1 MPRPTHP
8 TLRTLSAIPCA
19 LNFIMT
25 SASDLFALQEIDL
38 RRDARRA
45 VIADIEA
52 RLGETP
58 EVLAARDAVAA
69 AATNLKELQVQQR
82 HLDAKAQDL
91 DAKMRPLETKMYNGS
106 VRNPKELTD
115 MQKELNHFKAQRS
128 ELDDDGLE
136 LIEAIDAVSA
146 LLVQRQDALK
156 RAEAEWQAD
165 QKDLVEDK
173 GEAEVEYASLERER
187 DLRTAEMDGSMLG
200 LYESLRSS
208 KASRAVA
215 RVERGTCQGCR
226 ITLPTHLVQ
235 RVRGGGVLAQCPSC
249 ERILVAG

>member
-1 MPRPTHP
+1 
-8 TLRTLSAIPCA
+8 
-19 LNFIMT
+19 MT

-45 VIADIEA
+45 MIADIEA

-58 EVLAARDAVAA
+58 EVIAAREAVVAA
-69 AATNLKELQVQQR
+69 ETNLKGLQAQQR
-82 HLDAKAQDL
+82 RLEAKLEDL
-91 DAKMRPLETKMYNGS
+91 DAKMRPLETRMYNGS

-136 LIEAIDAVSA
+136 MIEAIESA
-146 LLVQRQDALK
+146 TGTLKQRQEALK
-156 RAEAEWQAD
+156 RAEADWQAD

-173 GEAEVEYASLERER
+173 GEAEVEFASLESER
-187 DLRTAEMDGSMLG
+187 GLRTADMDRSMLG
-200 LYESLRSS
+200 LYESLRST
-208 KASRAVA
+208 KAGRPVA

-235 RVRGGGVLAQCPSC
+235 QVRNGGVLVQCPSC
-249 ERILVAG
+249 ERILVTG